1 MGKVKPSRV
10 ITPRI
15 VQPGGGGARTWLWML
30 FLIAL
35 AAWSWQVLE
44 LGRHR
49 GGMDVGQRDRAEAD
63 LRERIAELE
72 EERDVLRAAAARFER
87 AAQIDR
93 AAAEQVQSEV
103 KALQDERADLK
114 SQLAFLKS
122 LVPGG
127 GKKLVLDDYSLT
139 EIGDRTFRFEVTLSK
154 RSDDADTVSGNV
166 TVSVTGELDGEEKT
180 FDMAELTDGKR
191 SNIGI
196 KFKNF
201 QKLKTELQ
209 LPAGFVPA
217 SIEVAV
223 KPDGKAF
230 KSFEQAYDWKAS
242 EA

>member
-1 MGKVKPSRV
+1 M
-10 ITPRI
+10 
-15 VQPGGGGARTWLWML
+15 
-30 FLIAL
+30 
-35 AAWSWQVLE
+35 
-44 LGRHR
+44 
-49 GGMDVGQRDRAEAD
+49 
-63 LRERIAELE
+63 
-72 EERDVLRAAAARFER
+72 
-87 AAQIDR
+87 
-93 AAAEQVQSEV
+93 
-103 KALQDERADLK
+103 QDERADLK

-139 EIGDRTFRFEVTLSK
+139 GIGDRTFRFEVTLSK
-154 RSDDADTVSGNV
+154 RSDDADTVSGSV